1 MTMMKLSTLKVST
14 LLALAGFAL
23 AACSSSGSS
32 GGSSGGGTTPTPPP
46 PGGNFSFLPVGTL
59 IAGSGTGYS
68 DNTVY
73 RNIRFPLL
81 KVPAYANSQV
91 YRPGGSQNATP
102 GQCNSTNYAYPWQ
115 DNFCETRTSSTNIWC
130 PSGKGHQGQD
140 IRGESCKSSS
150 ALDAEGKVDANVVVA
165 AESGTVIVVQPH
177 YIKVQTDD
185 ETTFYNYLHMDQIQV
200 GLGDYVA
207 KGQRLGRVAN
217 IGPAGTPYTTRHL
230 HFELKQVMNIG
241 GSLREVHVN
250 PYATLLDSYQ
260 RLLAGNP

>member
-68 DNTVY
+68 DNT
-73 RNIRFPLL
+73 
-81 KVPAYANSQV
+81 
-91 YRPGGSQNATP
+91 
-102 GQCNSTNYAYPWQ
+102 
-115 DNFCETRTSSTNIWC
+115 DIWC